1 MRYEPF
7 CDVMQCQIP
16 EDLIPCILS
25 NYKETENIKKILGKE
40 DSVTLPI
47 TWAPDIVT
55 NHVMAQAVCCW
66 PVTTEARV

>member
-25 NYKETENIKKILGKE
+25 NTKKQKISKILGKE
-40 DSVTLPI
+40 DSVTLPM
-47 TWAPDIVT
+47 TWGPDIET
-55 NHVMAQAVCCW
+55 NHVVAQAVCCC
-66 PVTTEARV
+66 PVTAEAPV